1 MKSNQSTFRESV
13 EKILNKTITRETHK
27 GTVNRVR
34 FQVVEAITLAHEEEV
49 KKELETIK
57 GLTVRYIEYAGN
69 KIVLAINPDTIEDR
83 IRELSNE

>member
-13 EKILNKTITRETHK
+13 EKIASDFMTAGTTRYLSEL
-27 GTVNRVR
+27 
-34 FQVVEAITLAHEEEV
+34 VEAITLAHEEEV